1 MLDIRTGNIQTDKI
15 KFADNGASVLK
26 ASELEG
32 EPIVEILDDE
42 GESLGY
48 ICEQEDAEAMI
59 KALQK
64 AIEEEWWE

>member
-15 KFADNGASVLK
+15 KFADDGVSIIK

-48 ICEQEDAEAMI
+48 ICDQEDAEAMI

-64 AIEEEWWE
+64 AIDEGWWE

>member
-15 KFADNGASVLK
+15 KFADDGASVIR
-26 ASELEG
+26 ASEMEG
-32 EPIVEILDDE
+32 EPIVEILDVD
-42 GESLGY
+42 GESLGH